1 MMRLFLSFILIF
13 FPLFA
18 NASTV
23 DKKIKST
30 ASAIQSKKSEYSSIH
45 EKMQKNAQEILKQKQ
60 EIKKQ
65 LERLKELEIELAIK
79 EDVYKTNISE
89 LQNLSTT
96 QSNLKKDQEDIE
108 QKLIFNIARM
118 ASLTILMDK
127 KENTSVDSIM
137 SEEII
142 KILAKQTDMDIKDL
156 NERFFKNNEYMA
168 SLEKQSNLIKDE
180 IASIDQK
187 RKELKQ
193 TKQENENELA
203 NLKKNKQNYKIALEK
218 ILKQQDSLKQ
228 TLANLNI
235 IKIDEIKRAKEKER
249 QEQAMNDVDLTNMPK
264 VKKVGSSYQSV
275 KTIRYRG
282 AKTIAPLDGYTV
294 TKKYGNYTDPIY
306 NIKIFNES
314 VSLAPK
320 EKDAKVRNVFNG
332 KVIFAKSTPLLDNV
346 VIVEH
351 DNGLHTIYANLSQI
365 APDIKK
371 GKKIRRSS
379 VIGRVND
386 ELVFEVTQKNYHINP
401 LELF

>member
-1 MMRLFLSFILIF
+1 MRLFLSFIVIF
-13 FPLFA
+13 FSLCA
-18 NASTV
+18 NASNI
-23 DKKIKST
+23 DKKIQNT
-30 ASAIQSKKSEYSSIH
+30 ASAIKDKNNEYSSIH
-45 EKMQKNAQEILKQKQ
+45 YKIQKNAQEILKQKK
-60 EIKKQ
+60 EIQQQLKK
-65 LERLKELEIELAIK
+65 LKELEIELAIK
-79 EDVYKTNISE
+79 ENVYKTNIQE
-89 LQNLSTT
+89 LQNLSKT

-127 KENTSVDSIM
+127 KDNTSVDSIM

-142 KILAKQTDMDIKDL
+142 KILAKQTDNDIKDL
-156 NERFFKNNEYMA
+156 NDRFFKNNEYIA
-168 SLEKQSNLIKDE
+168 SLEKKSDLIKNE

-193 TKQENENELA
+193 TKQENEEELA
-203 NLKKNKQNYKIALEK
+203 NLKENEQNYKKALEK

-235 IKIDEIKRAKEKER
+235 IKVDEARRAEEKARQKE
-249 QEQAMNDVDLTNMPK
+249 AMNNVDLTNMPK
-264 VKKVGSSYQSV
+264 VKKVGSSYKSV
-275 KTIRYRG
+275 KTVRYRG
-282 AKTIAPLDGYTV
+282 PKTISPLEGYTV

-306 NIKIFNES
+306 KIKIFNES

-332 KVIFAKSTPLLDNV
+332 KVIFAKNTPLLDNV

-351 DNGLHTIYANLSQI
+351 NNGLHTIYANLSQI

-371 GKKIRRSS
+371 GKKIRKSS
-379 VIGRVND
+379 VIGRVNN
-386 ELVFEVTQKNYHINP
+386 ELVFEVTQKNAHVNP